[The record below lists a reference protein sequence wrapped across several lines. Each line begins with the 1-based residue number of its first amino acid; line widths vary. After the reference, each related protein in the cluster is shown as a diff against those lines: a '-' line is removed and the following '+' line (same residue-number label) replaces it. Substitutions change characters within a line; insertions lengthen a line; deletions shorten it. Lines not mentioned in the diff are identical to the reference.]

1 MIKLIFRFKK
11 IVFFFKIN
19 IFYLNLTTTKKFSL
33 AIIMDDY
40 IIKTRF
46 KGILVISIKKS
57 DETMKRVT
65 NFKDWIKFK
74 VLVIFIIRGLIMY
87 LTHLFLT
94 V

>member
-1 MIKLIFRFKK
+1 
-11 IVFFFKIN
+11 
-19 IFYLNLTTTKKFSL
+19 
-33 AIIMDDY
+33 MDDY